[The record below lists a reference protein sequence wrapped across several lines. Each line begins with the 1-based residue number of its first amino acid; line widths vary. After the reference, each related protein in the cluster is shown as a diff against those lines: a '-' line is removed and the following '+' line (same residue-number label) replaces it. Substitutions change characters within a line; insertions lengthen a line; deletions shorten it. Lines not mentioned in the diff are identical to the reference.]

1 MHNNPGRTAHPKAT
15 AQPPCPEFT
24 EAELA
29 ALDREYAQ
37 AKTSG
42 ALIRLEVEAAMRM
55 DPVQSWGLA

>member
-1 MHNNPGRTAHPKAT
+1 MQNNPGRAAHPT
-15 AQPPCPEFT
+15 AAVPPPCPEFT

-29 ALDREYAQ
+29 ALDRAHAK

-55 DPVQSWGLA
+55 DPVHSQGFA